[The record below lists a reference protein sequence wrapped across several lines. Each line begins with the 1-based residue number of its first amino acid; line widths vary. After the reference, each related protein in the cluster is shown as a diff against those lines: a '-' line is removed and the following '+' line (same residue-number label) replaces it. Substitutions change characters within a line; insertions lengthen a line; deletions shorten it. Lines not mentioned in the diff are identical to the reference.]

1 MGSLKRLG
9 HPDVT
14 LRAGA
19 FQLWCLG
26 NIVLVLAAQPH
37 FFAITLAYVAGARE
51 KGKKTLKRCIFERFL
66 VLLLTRF

>member
-37 FFAITLAYVAGARE
+37 FFAIPGLMSPERGKKE
-51 KGKKTLKRCIFERFL
+51 KKTLKRCILERFL
-66 VLLLTRF
+66 VLSCF